1 MGLEDIDRVDVG
13 AHDLDNSNKALSNI
27 STSAVSAPVDD
38 DFAKGYVDPK
48 EERAFV
54 SQLLQCAVRAQ

>member
-1 MGLEDIDRVDVG
+1 MGVQSVDSVQVEVNKV
-13 AHDLDNSNKALSNI
+13 ASTDKRPSNSDSNG
-27 STSAVSAPVDD
+27 AVSPIDE

-54 SQLLQCAVRAQ
+54 SD